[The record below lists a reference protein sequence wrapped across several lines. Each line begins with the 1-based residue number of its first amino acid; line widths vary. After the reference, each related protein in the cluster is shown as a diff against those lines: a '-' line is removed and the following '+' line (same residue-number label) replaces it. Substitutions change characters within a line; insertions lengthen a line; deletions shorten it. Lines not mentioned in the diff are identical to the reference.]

1 MLYKFAE
8 VGNLVCGDSCLRQLS
23 EMLARGGPN
32 KASSST
38 SLVPSPVVQRKSSI
52 VDWVSIRPRAL
63 TQEEKQHWVCIF
75 YPVEG

>member
-23 EMLARGGPN
+23 EMLARDGPN

-52 VDWVSIRPRAL
+52 VDWVSIRPRSSYSRREAAL
-63 TQEEKQHWVCIF
+63 GM
-75 YPVEG
+75 YLLPS

>member
-23 EMLARGGPN
+23 KMLARDGPN

-38 SLVPSPVVQRKSSI
+38 SLVPSPVVQ
-52 VDWVSIRPRAL
+52 
-63 TQEEKQHWVCIF
+63 
-75 YPVEG
+75 